1 MVDTDACR
9 RSASAVD
16 RALGQLRSL
25 TDRRAGCHSARV
37 TPASDAPAP
46 SPTVAVE
53 NPDLLVD
60 SPIAP
65 DAGDATRAA
74 GRGGLAVAFAK
85 IYFILVGLVQQIALP
100 RLLGLDGYGAL
111 ASVLSIAGITYNPV
125 TTTSIQ
131 SVSHAV
137 AQATPETEAG
147 TIRRVFSVHAVFA
160 VLLAVGFFLAAPVIA
175 ASVGASHVVTPLRI
189 LSAVMLLYGLY
200 TPLIGVLNGQRKFV
214 SQASLDVIAATLR
227 TSGLI
232 GGAFLFSRHGRT
244 LAVEG
249 ATAGFASTAVLIL
262 IAALFIVG
270 FGKPGPSSITVRAHL
285 LFALPVLLGQI
296 LFNLL
301 LQADLTLLRR
311 FAAEAALARGL
322 PATAAD
328 ALVGAYRATQ
338 LFSFLPYQLL
348 IAVTF
353 ILFPMLA
360 TAARD
365 GDRAAV
371 ARYVRTGVRL
381 ALVLAGA
388 MVSVTAGLSDRL
400 LYLIFGAEAAQLG
413 GHSLELLALGFGG
426 FAIFGVLTTVLNS
439 LKHERE
445 SAIVTAVAVILVVAL
460 CYLRVRGAAFG
471 EDLLL
476 LTAEATAAGLFVATL
491 SAAFFVYR
499 AAGAVAPPLALVRVL
514 VALAIATT
522 VGRFLPHAGKI
533 LTPVYA
539 LIVALIYWCILLVTR
554 ELGAQDLIMV
564 RAVVSKRRAR

>member
-1 MVDTDACR
+1 VEI
-9 RSASAVD
+9 
-16 RALGQLRSL
+16 
-25 TDRRAGCHSARV
+25 
-37 TPASDAPAP
+37 
-46 SPTVAVE
+46 E
-53 NPDLLVD
+53 NPELGATE
-60 SPIAP
+60 SAP
-65 DAGDATRAA
+65 DGNSAEVARKA

-85 IYFILVGLVQQIALP
+85 VYFILVGLVQQIALP

-131 SVSHAV
+131 SVSRAV
-137 AQATPETEAG
+137 AQATPATEPG
-147 TIRRVFSVHAVFA
+147 TIRRVLQVHAVFS
-160 VLLAVGFFLAAPVIA
+160 VLLAVGFFVLAPVIA
-175 ASVGASHVVTPLRI
+175 DSVGASHVVTPLRI

-200 TPLIGVLNGQRKFV
+200 TPLIGVLNGQRRFV
-214 SQASLDVIAATLR
+214 TQASLDIIAATLR

-232 GGAFLFSRHGRT
+232 AGALIFSHRNNLG
-244 LAVEG
+244 VEG
-249 ATAGFASTAVLIL
+249 ASAGFAGTAVLIFG
-262 IAALFIVG
+262 AAAVLVG
-270 FGKPGPSSITVRAHL
+270 FGKPGPSAITVRAHL

-311 FAAEAALARGL
+311 FASEAAVAQGL
-322 PATAAD
+322 RETAAD
-328 ALVGAYRATQ
+328 PLVGAYRATQ

-360 TAARD
+360 SAARD

-400 LYLIFGAEAAQLG
+400 LALVFGAEAAKLG
-413 GHSLELLALGFGG
+413 GHSLELLAVGFGG

-445 SAIVTAVAVILVVAL
+445 SAIVTGVAVILVVAL
-460 CYLRVRGAAFG
+460 CYLRVRGAPFG

-499 AAGAVAPPLALVRVL
+499 AAGAVAPPLALARVL
-514 VALAIATT
+514 IAVAVAT
-522 VGRFLPHAGKI
+522 VFGRFLPHAGKI

-539 LIVALIYWCILLVTR
+539 ALVALAYVFILLVTR
-554 ELGAQDLIMV
+554 ELGRDDLDTV
-564 RAVVSKRRAR
+564 RAVVSKRRSR

>member
-1 MVDTDACR
+1 MPGK
-9 RSASAVD
+9 
-16 RALGQLRSL
+16 RARWLQAL
-25 TDRRAGCHSARV
+25 TERRAGCHSARV
-37 TPASDAPAP
+37 TPASELRASSETRA
-46 SPTVAVE
+46 SAVE
-53 NPDLLVD
+53 RARSAAQPTAAEV
-60 SPIAP
+60 
-65 DAGDATRAA
+65 TRSA

-85 IYFILVGLVQQIALP
+85 VYFIVVGLVQQIALP

-131 SVSHAV
+131 SVSRAV
-137 AQATPETEAG
+137 AQASPETEPG
-147 TIRRVFSVHAVFA
+147 TIRRVFTLHAVFA
-160 VLLAVGFFLAAPVIA
+160 VLLALGFFALAPFIA
-175 ASVGASHVVTPLRI
+175 ESVGASHVVGPLRI

-214 SQASLDVIAATLR
+214 AQASLDVIAGTLR
-227 TSGLI
+227 TIGLI
-232 GGAFLFSRHGRT
+232 VGAFLLGRRG

-249 ATAGFASTAVLIL
+249 ATSGFAVGAVLIL
-262 IAALFIVG
+262 SVALVLVG
-270 FGKPGPSSITVRAHL
+270 VGKRGPSAVTARAHL
-285 LFALPVLLGQI
+285 SFALPVLFGQV

-311 FAAEAALARGL
+311 FASEAALAQGL
-322 PATAAD
+322 TATAAD
-328 ALVGAYRATQ
+328 PLVGAYRATQ

-365 GDRAAV
+365 GDRDAV

-381 ALVLAGA
+381 ALVLAGL

-400 LYLIFGAEAAQLG
+400 LLLVFGSEAAALG
-413 GHSLELLALGFGG
+413 GPSLLLLAIGFGG

-445 SAIVTAVAVILVVAL
+445 SAIVTAAAVALVVGL
-460 CYLRVRGAAFG
+460 CFLRVRGAPFG
-471 EDLLL
+471 ADLLL
-476 LTAEATAAGLFVATL
+476 YTAEATAAGLFVATL

-499 AAGAVAPPLALVRVL
+499 AAGAVAPPLSLLRVL
-514 VALAIATT
+514 IALAVAVG
-522 VGRFLPHAGKI
+522 VGRVLPHAGKMV
-533 LTPVYA
+533 TPVYA
-539 LIVALIYWCILLVTR
+539 ALVGLSYVSILLLTR
-554 ELGAQDLIMV
+554 ELAARDLQAI
-564 RAVVSKRRAR
+564 RAVVSRRRPR

>member
-1 MVDTDACR
+1 MVAE
-9 RSASAVD
+9 
-16 RALGQLRSL
+16 
-25 TDRRAGCHSARV
+25 
-37 TPASDAPAP
+37 PAEPLA
-46 SPTVAVE
+46 
-53 NPDLLVD
+53 N
-60 SPIAP
+60 
-65 DAGDATRAA
+65 AGDATRAA

-85 IYFILVGLVQQIALP
+85 IYFIVVGLVQQIALP

-131 SVSHAV
+131 SVSRAV
-137 AQATPETEAG
+137 TLATPETEPG
-147 TIRRVFSVHAVFA
+147 TIRRVFTVHAVFS
-160 VLLAVGFFLAAPVIA
+160 VLLALGFFLLAPFIA
-175 ASVGASHVVTPLRI
+175 NWVGASHVVNPLRI

-200 TPLIGVLNGQRKFV
+200 TPLIGVLNGQHKFV

-227 TSGLI
+227 TTGLI
-232 GGAFLFSRHGRT
+232 AGAYLFTRRGNFG
-244 LAVEG
+244 VEG
-249 ATAGFASTAVLIL
+249 ATAGFAGTAVLIL
-262 IAALFIVG
+262 GVALVLVGVGKRGPAAL
-270 FGKPGPSSITVRAHL
+270 SVRAHL

-311 FAAEAALARGL
+311 FASEAALAHGL

-328 ALVGAYRATQ
+328 PLVGAYRATQ

-365 GDRAAV
+365 GDRQAV
-371 ARYVRTGVRL
+371 ARYVSTGVRL
-381 ALVLAGA
+381 ALVLAGV
-388 MVSVTAGLSDRL
+388 MISVTAGLSDRL
-400 LYLIFGAEAAQLG
+400 LYLVFGAEAAKLG

-445 SAIVTAVAVILVVAL
+445 SAIVTGVAVTLVVAL
-460 CYLRVRGAAFG
+460 CYLRVRGAPFG
-471 EDLLL
+471 EDLLFF
-476 LTAEATAAGLFVATL
+476 TAEATAAGLFVATL

-499 AAGAVAPPLALVRVL
+499 AAGAVAPPLALGRVL
-514 VALAIATT
+514 LAVAGATLL
-522 VGRFLPHAGKI
+522 GRFLPHAGKI

-539 LIVALIYWCILLVTR
+539 LVVAAAYVFILLVTR
-554 ELGAQDLIMV
+554 ELGTRDLNTV
-564 RAVVSKRRAR
+564 RAVLKRKAR

>member
-1 MVDTDACR
+1 
-9 RSASAVD
+9 
-16 RALGQLRSL
+16 
-25 TDRRAGCHSARV
+25 V
-37 TPASDAPAP
+37 TPASELPATTSALTP
-46 SPTVAVE
+46 VLE
-53 NPDLLVD
+53 NPELAVAD
-60 SPIAP
+60 PIAASG
-65 DAGDATRAA
+65 DDATRAA

-85 IYFILVGLVQQIALP
+85 IYFIVVGLVQQIALP

-131 SVSHAV
+131 SVSRAV
-137 AQATPETEAG
+137 AQATPETEPG
-147 TIRRVFSVHAVFA
+147 TVRRVFTLHAVFA
-160 VLLAVGFFLAAPVIA
+160 LMLAVGFFLLAPFIA
-175 ASVGASHVVTPLRI
+175 NSVGASHVVGPLRI
-189 LSAVMLLYGLY
+189 LSAVMFLYGVY
-200 TPLIGVLNGQRKFV
+200 TPLIGVLNGRHKFV
-214 SQASLDVIAATLR
+214 SQAALDVIAATLR
-227 TSGLI
+227 TTGLI
-232 GGAFLFSRHGRT
+232 VGAFLFSRSAHLG
-244 LAVEG
+244 VEG
-249 ATAGFASTAVLIL
+249 ATVGFAIGAALIL
-262 IAALFIVG
+262 GAALALVG
-270 FGKPGPSSITVRAHL
+270 IGKRGPSAITARAHL
-285 LFALPVLLGQI
+285 LFALPVLLGQV

-311 FAAEAALARGL
+311 FASEAALARGL

-328 ALVGAYRATQ
+328 PLVGAYRATQ

-365 GDRAAV
+365 GDREAV

-381 ALVLAGA
+381 ALVLAGL

-400 LYLIFGAEAAQLG
+400 LYLVFGAEAASLG
-413 GHSLELLALGFGG
+413 GPSLELLAVGFGG

-445 SAIVTAVAVILVVAL
+445 SAIVTGVAATLVVAL
-460 CYLRVRGAAFG
+460 CYLRVRGAPFG
-471 EDLLL
+471 ADLLL
-476 LTAEATAAGLFVATL
+476 LTAQATAAGLFVATL

-499 AAGAVAPPLALVRVL
+499 AAGAVAPPLTLARVA
-514 VALAIATT
+514 VAMAIAIS
-522 VGRFLPHAGKI
+522 VGRVLPHAGKI

-539 LIVALIYWCILLVTR
+539 VAVGVAYVVILLASR
-554 ELGAQDLIMV
+554 ELGPHDLETV

>member
-1 MVDTDACR
+1 
-9 RSASAVD
+9 
-16 RALGQLRSL
+16 
-25 TDRRAGCHSARV
+25 V
-37 TPASDAPAP
+37 TPASDAPAS

-53 NPDLLVD
+53 NPDLALAEPGLPNDGAADV
-60 SPIAP
+60 
-65 DAGDATRAA
+65 TRAA

-131 SVSHAV
+131 SVSRAV
-137 AQATPETEAG
+137 AQATPETEPG
-147 TIRRVFSVHAVFA
+147 TIRRVFTVHAVFA
-160 VLLAVGFFLAAPVIA
+160 VLLALGFFLLAPFIA
-175 ASVGASHVVTPLRI
+175 DSVGASHVVTPLRI

-214 SQASLDVIAATLR
+214 AQASLDVVAATLR
-227 TSGLI
+227 TTGLI
-232 GGAFLFSRHGRT
+232 AGAFLFSRHGN
-244 LAVEG
+244 LGVEG
-249 ATAGFASTAVLIL
+249 ATAGFAGTAVLIL
-262 IAALFIVG
+262 ATALVLVG
-270 FGKPGPSSITVRAHL
+270 FGKRGPSAISVRAHL
-285 LFALPVLLGQI
+285 LFALPVLFGQI

-311 FAAEAALARGL
+311 FASEAALAQGL
-322 PATAAD
+322 PAAAAD
-328 ALVGAYRATQ
+328 PLVGAYRATQ

-360 TAARD
+360 SAAKD

-381 ALVLAGA
+381 ALLLAGV

-400 LYLIFGAEAAQLG
+400 LYLVFGAEAATLG
-413 GHSLELLALGFGG
+413 GHSLELLAVGFGG

-445 SAIVTAVAVILVVAL
+445 SAIVTAVAVILVVVL
-460 CYLRVRGAAFG
+460 CYWRVRGAPFG
-471 EDLLL
+471 ADLLL

-514 VALAIATT
+514 LALVGAIA

-539 LIVALIYWCILLVTR
+539 LLVAASYVFILLVTR
-554 ELGAQDLIMV
+554 ELGAQDLNTI

>member
-1 MVDTDACR
+1 M
-9 RSASAVD
+9 
-16 RALGQLRSL
+16 
-25 TDRRAGCHSARV
+25 
-37 TPASDAPAP
+37 
-46 SPTVAVE
+46 VAV
-53 NPDLLVD
+53 PAQ
-60 SPIAP
+60 P
-65 DAGDATRAA
+65 ATGADTARAA

-85 IYFILVGLVQQIALP
+85 IYFIVVGLVQQIALP

-131 SVSHAV
+131 SVSRAV
-137 AQATPETEAG
+137 TLATPETEPG
-147 TIRRVFSVHAVFA
+147 TIRRVFTVHAVFS
-160 VLLAVGFFLAAPVIA
+160 VLLALGFFLLAPFIA
-175 ASVGASHVVTPLRI
+175 NWVGASHVVNPLRI

-200 TPLIGVLNGQRKFV
+200 TPLIGVLNGQHKFV

-227 TSGLI
+227 TTGLI
-232 GGAFLFSRHGRT
+232 AGAYLFSRHGNFG
-244 LAVEG
+244 VEG
-249 ATAGFASTAVLIL
+249 ATAGFACTAVLIL
-262 IAALFIVG
+262 GVALVLVG
-270 FGKPGPSSITVRAHL
+270 FGKRGPAALSVRAHL

-311 FAAEAALARGL
+311 FASEAAIARGL

-328 ALVGAYRATQ
+328 PLVGAYRATQ

-360 TAARD
+360 SAARD
-365 GDRAAV
+365 GDRQAV

-381 ALVLAGA
+381 ALVLAGV

-400 LYLIFGAEAAQLG
+400 LYLVFGAEAAQLG

-445 SAIVTAVAVILVVAL
+445 SAIVTAVAVILVALL
-460 CYLRVRGAAFG
+460 CYLRVRGAPFG
-471 EDLLL
+471 EDLLFF
-476 LTAEATAAGLFVATL
+476 TAEATAAGLFVATL

-499 AAGAVAPPLALVRVL
+499 AAGAVAPPLALCRVL
-514 VALAIATT
+514 LAVACATAL
-522 VGRFLPHAGKI
+522 GRFLPHAGKI

-539 LIVALIYWCILLVTR
+539 GLVAATYVFILLVTG
-554 ELGAQDLIMV
+554 ELGTQDLNTV
-564 RAVVSKRRAR
+564 RAVVRRRAR

>member
-1 MVDTDACR
+1 M
-9 RSASAVD
+9 
-16 RALGQLRSL
+16 
-25 TDRRAGCHSARV
+25 HSENPELAI
-37 TPASDAPAP
+37 AAPA
-46 SPTVAVE
+46 
-53 NPDLLVD
+53 
-60 SPIAP
+60 AP
-65 DAGDATRAA
+65 EDATRTA

-85 IYFILVGLVQQIALP
+85 VYFIFVGLVQQIALP

-111 ASVLSIAGITYNPV
+111 ASVLSISGITYNPV

-131 SVSHAV
+131 SVSRAV
-137 AQATPETEAG
+137 AQATPESEPG
-147 TIRRVFSVHAVFA
+147 TIRRVFTVHAIFA
-160 VLLAVGFFLAAPVIA
+160 VLLAVGFFLLAPFIA
-175 ASVGASHVVTPLRI
+175 RSVGAGHVVGPLRI

-200 TPLIGVLNGQRKFV
+200 TPLIGVLNGQHKFV

-232 GGAFLFSRHGRT
+232 AGALLFSRHGN
-244 LAVEG
+244 LGVEG
-249 ATAGFASTAVLIL
+249 AT
-262 IAALFIVG
+262 VG
-270 FGKPGPSSITVRAHL
+270 FVVGAVMILAVALVLVGIGKRGPSAITTRAHL

-311 FAAEAALARGL
+311 FASEAAIAQGL
-322 PATAAD
+322 PGTAAD
-328 ALVGAYRATQ
+328 PLVGAYRATQ

-365 GDRAAV
+365 GDRQAV

-381 ALVLAGA
+381 ALLLAGL

-400 LYLIFGAEAAQLG
+400 LYLVFGAEAATLG
-413 GHSLELLALGFGG
+413 GPSLELLAVGFGG

-445 SAIVTAVAVILVVAL
+445 SAIVTGVAVTLVVAL
-460 CYLRVRGAAFG
+460 CYLRVRGAPFG
-471 EDLLL
+471 ADLLL

-499 AAGAVAPPLALVRVL
+499 AAGAVAPPLALLRVL
-514 VALAIATT
+514 LAAAVAIT
-522 VGRFLPHAGKI
+522 VGRLLPHAGKI
-533 LTPVYA
+533 LTPAYA
-539 LIVALIYWCILLVTR
+539 VVVAAAYMLILLVSR
-554 ELGAQDLIMV
+554 ELGSTDLHTI
-564 RAVVSKRRAR
+564 RAVVSKRKAR